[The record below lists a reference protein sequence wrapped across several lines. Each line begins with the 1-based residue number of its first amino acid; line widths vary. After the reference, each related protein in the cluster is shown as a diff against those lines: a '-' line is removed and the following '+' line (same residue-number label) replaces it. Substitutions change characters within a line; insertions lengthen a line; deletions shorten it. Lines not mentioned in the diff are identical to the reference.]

1 MGFCQRLQT
10 ADRRFE
16 PAQIITQT
24 FPLETTEVA
33 GRDVFRALNGDFCLD
48 EDSLWCKHCSV
59 S

>member
-24 FPLETTEVA
+24 FPLETTQVA
-33 GRDVFRALNGDFCLD
+33 GRDVFRALNRDFCLD
-48 EDSLWCKHCSV
+48 EDSLWCKH
-59 S
+59 